1 MNVDVL
7 HFFSRYMWTEQ
18 LSCPSCLFLVDKK
31 LPRAFSSLRIGF
43 SAWIRIQQNYD
54 FYLLSYH
61 PIGKPIAYTVIP
73 VIFVLKVAEFWVTWL
88 KSAERRVQNCFC
100 KPRAVDSEKLLVHQ
114 HQTSINRSEFSGG
127 QADMFRAG
135 TFSLWGEAEGMSNVQ
150 KTRLQ
155 AGLKSILP
163 INNTQ
168 AGSSQQ
174 CMMEPWSS
182 HKLKHE
188 HFGLNIM
195 GRKTS
200 RTIKQWNR
208 LPRKALCSPC
218 LLVFMTRMNKYMS
231 NLIWSCSC
239 LSRRLDKRSP
249 TVPFNLNYLKIL
261 WWQVHKSKLIV
272 FCKKEKRY
280 IAT

>member
-114 HQTSINRSEFSGG
+114 HQTSINRSSVEDKLTCSGLEHFPCEEKLKECPMCRKQG
-127 QADMFRAG
+127 FKQDLRASFLSTTHKQALHNSA
-135 TFSLWGEAEGMSNVQ
+135 WWNHEAAINWNM
-150 KTRLQ
+150 
-155 AGLKSILP
+155 SIL
-163 INNTQ
+163 
-168 AGSSQQ
+168 
-174 CMMEPWSS
+174 
-182 HKLKHE
+182 
-188 HFGLNIM
+188 
-195 GRKTS
+195 
-200 RTIKQWNR
+200 
-208 LPRKALCSPC
+208 
-218 LLVFMTRMNKYMS
+218 
-231 NLIWSCSC
+231 
-239 LSRRLDKRSP
+239 D
-249 TVPFNLNYLKIL
+249 
-261 WWQVHKSKLIV
+261 
-272 FCKKEKRY
+272 
-280 IAT
+280 